1 MEKIIGH
8 FIKSIIDRYL
18 GLLIRYVFY
27 KFILRKRI
35 NFKKLS
41 EEDFENE
48 SIGWLFSLIIILTV
62 IVICIIKTYY

>member
-48 SIGWLFSLIIILTV
+48 SIGCLFSLIIILTV
-62 IVICIIKTYY
+62 IVIYIIKTYY

>member
-48 SIGWLFSLIIILTV
+48 SIG
-62 IVICIIKTYY
+62 